1 MDKFNILLSCM
12 YQKDY
17 GIVEKSNI
25 NCGAVIINQ
34 CENESKTFIG
44 NDILW
49 INSPERGLSKSRN
62 LAIEAAKADICLL
75 ADEDEYFVDNC
86 EEIIIKAF
94 SEIKEADIITFDL
107 NNYPSK
113 LKNKIYKLWKYETLR
128 VVSCQI
134 AFRRE
139 KIIKY
144 GLKFD
149 VRLGSGSGNGAG
161 EENKF
166 LLDCYNKGLKIYH
179 YPACIAAL
187 KESQS
192 TWFKGYDEKFFYQRG
207 MVTRYYLGF
216 FVSSFYAL
224 YYVWV
229 KRNYYRGCINTKKAL
244 LATFKGILENKLQD

>member
-1 MDKFNILLSCM
+1 M

-17 GIVEKSNI
+17 GIIDKSNI

-34 CENESKTFIG
+34 CENDSKRLLG
-44 NDILW
+44 KDILW
-49 INSPERGLSKSRN
+49 INSHERGLSKSRN
-62 LAIEAAKADICLL
+62 LAIESTSADICLL

-86 EEIIIKAF
+86 ENIITGAF
-94 SEIKEADIITFDL
+94 SEIKDADIIAFDL
-107 NNYPSK
+107 HNYPSK
-113 LKNKIYKLWKYETLR
+113 LKSKVYKLWKYETLR

-139 KIIKY
+139 KIVQY

-149 VRLGSGSGNGAG
+149 ARLGSGSGNGAG

-166 LLDCYNKGLKIYH
+166 LLECYNKGLKIYH
-179 YPACIAAL
+179 YPAYIATL

-192 TWFKGYDEKFFYQRG
+192 TWFQGYNEKFFYQRG

-229 KRNYYRGCINTKKAL
+229 KRKFYGDFLSKKRAL
-244 LATFKGILENKLQD
+244 IATFKGIWDNKLSS